1 MSKEEQPRTQ
11 KSNGYRK
18 ETFEFIGEPT
28 DVPTPSV
35 PTPVDARETPVG
47 GNVENVENGVNVVTV
62 ETTEEKVLVFNPGG
76 FAVRVILSAVLTFL
90 LLRSANTDNV
100 FGFVIE
106 VLTNFAVMY
115 AVLTFAG
122 FLLRLSGNY
131 LVAIVL
137 LIAAGF
143 GYSKL
148 FDYVT
153 THGMALEIA
162 FNIVFTIIL
171 IALIVR
177 DIRKL
182 ILYIKY
188 VR

>member
-1 MSKEEQPRTQ
+1 MSKEEQQRTQ
-11 KSNGYRK
+11 NGNNYHK
-18 ETFEFIGEPT
+18 ETFEFIGEPA

-35 PTPVDARETPVG
+35 PTPVDVQKTPVG
-47 GNVENVENGVNVVTV
+47 ENVKNVENRTNVMTV
-62 ETTEEKVLVFNPGG
+62 ETTEKKVLVFNPGG
-76 FAVRVILSAVLTFL
+76 FAVKVILSAVLTFL
-90 LLRSANTDNV
+90 LLRSANTDDV
-100 FGFVIE
+100 FGFVIN
-106 VLTNFAVMY
+106 VLANFAVMY

-131 LVAIVL
+131 LVTIVL